1 MEEGKGPVRPIG
13 SISVLAIVGMLA
25 LAASASA
32 STLAVDSGGTLRFDA
47 AKGEA
52 NNVDLRDGGG
62 QTTVTDS
69 GSIIHAGNGC
79 TQVTPHQASCPLPG
93 GFGDQNVAMTLADRN
108 DVARAFKVSFGHIA
122 IDGGAGNDTISDSPQ
137 SGANVDGGL
146 GDDTITVHPNF
157 GGSVD
162 VNGGLGRDSITAVSA
177 SGTVDG
183 GPGDDDITLTNFV
196 NPAVSAAHGGLGDDT
211 ITADQGTNM
220 GLIDGGLGDDRI
232 STGPLAVVA
241 QLTGGF
247 GDDRIVSQNGTSTIN
262 GGFGRDFIDGHD
274 EGDTI
279 DCGSGIDGYVQYAGD
294 TVSNCEVPQA

>member
-1 MEEGKGPVRPIG
+1 VRPIG
-13 SISVLAIVGMLA
+13 SISVLAIVGGLA

-32 STLAVDSGGTLRFDA
+32 STLAVDGGGTLRFDA

-52 NNVDLRDGGG
+52 NNVDLRDGAG

-79 TQVTPHQASCPLPG
+79 TQVSPHQASCPLPP
-93 GFGDQNVAMTLADRN
+93 GFAGQDVAMKLGDRN
-108 DVARAFKVSFGHIA
+108 DAARAFKVSFGHVA
-122 IDGGAGNDTISDSPQ
+122 IDGASGDDTIDDAPQ
-137 SGANVDGGL
+137 SGADVDGGL

-157 GGSVD
+157 GGGVD
-162 VNGGLGRDSITAVSA
+162 VHGGLGRDSITAASA

-183 GPGDDDITLTNFV
+183 GLGDDNITLITFV
-196 NPAVSAAHGGLGDDT
+196 NPSVSAAYGGLGDDT
-211 ITADQGTNM
+211 ITADRATNM
-220 GLIDGGLGDDRI
+220 GLIDGGLGDDQI
-232 STGPLAVVA
+232 STGPQAVVA

-279 DCGSGIDGYVQYAGD
+279 DCGAGLDRYVQYAGD
-294 TVSNCEVPQA
+294 TVSNCEVPQT

>member
-1 MEEGKGPVRPIG
+1 MRPIG
-13 SISVLAIVGMLA
+13 SISVLAIVGALA

-32 STLAVDSGGTLRFDA
+32 STLAVDRGGTLRFDA
-47 AKGEA
+47 AKGET

-69 GSIIHAGNGC
+69 GSIIHAGSGC
-79 TQVTPHQASCPLPG
+79 TQVTPHEASCPLPP
-93 GFGDQNVAMTLADRN
+93 GFAGQDVAMTLADRN
-108 DVARAFKVSFGHIA
+108 DVARAFKVSFGRVA

-137 SGANVDGGL
+137 SGADVDGGL

-162 VNGGLGRDSITAVSA
+162 VHGGLGRDSITAASA

-183 GPGDDDITLTNFV
+183 GLGDDDIALTTFV
-196 NPAVSAAHGGLGDDT
+196 NPGVSAAYGGLGDDT
-211 ITADQGTNM
+211 ITADQATNM
-220 GLIDGGLGDDRI
+220 GLIDGGLGDDWI

-247 GDDRIVSQNGTSTIN
+247 GDDRIVSQHGTSTIT

-279 DCGSGIDGYVQYAGD
+279 DCGVGIDRYVKYAGD
-294 TVSNCEVPQA
+294 TVSSCEIAQP